1 MSEFNEDILRFFAA
15 DEDYGVDKYAK
26 KLPKKL
32 GGDWLD
38 KNLFSGG
45 KKHQKRRDTAN
56 TALEAYNAERKRLK
70 GLTVPHRG
78 NPQGI
83 PVRQYTNKQIK
94 QMTKP
99 QRKAA
104 KKALKN
110 YNKKSN
116 LTRNRVL
123 AASGLAGGGV
133 IIGGTGGYFAGQAGG
148 GGEG

>member
-26 KLPKKL
+26 KLPNRI
-32 GGDWLD
+32 GGGWLD
-38 KNLFSGG
+38 KKLLSGG
-45 KKHQKRRDTAN
+45 KGNQKRRDTAS
-56 TALEAYNAERKRLK
+56 TALEGYNAERKRLK
-70 GLTVPHRG
+70 GLMVPHKG

-83 PVRQYTNKQIK
+83 PVPQYTKGQIK
-94 QMTKP
+94 QMTEP

-116 LTRNRVL
+116 LTELSRLQV
-123 AASGLAGGGV
+123 
-133 IIGGTGGYFAGQAGG
+133 
-148 GGEG
+148 